1 MMNDN
6 TIRDEISRLLT
17 VRKKLKEGDYLT
29 SREEENV
36 SMILGIHKFKNTKE
50 METRI
55 DEFFDWASEML
66 KRQ

>member
-1 MMNDN
+1 MMDDN
-6 TIRDEISRLLT
+6 TIKDDILGLLS
-17 VRKKLKEGDYLT
+17 VRKKLKEGGYLT

-50 METRI
+50 METKI
-55 DEFFDWASEML
+55 DEFFGWASETL

>member
-1 MMNDN
+1 MVNDN
-6 TIRDEISRLLT
+6 TISDEISRLLS

-36 SMILGIHKFKNTKE
+36 SMILGVHKFKDTKE
-50 METRI
+50 IETRI

-66 KRQ
+66 KRR

>member
-50 METRI
+50 IETKI